1 MIRRSRQST
10 IEAVEWWTTFRDGAP
25 SRTDR
30 RRFADWLSESP
41 AHVREYLEV
50 AALWEEMGRLKA
62 LEQVDLEALLERAQ
76 ATDNVVSLE
85 TASAAPLAIAA
96 ATDAAAPGSA
106 QSARAGGQRRRGKA
120 KLLLF
125 AGTACV
131 VAAVVAL
138 SGWWGRTLV
147 APAEEG
153 IVATAIGEQR
163 SLALDDG
170 SVIDLNTQTA
180 IRLHLDAGERR
191 VDLLKGEALFEIA
204 RQRGRRFV
212 VKAGLTEVHV
222 LGTKFNMHR
231 QDDRTAT
238 VTVLEGRV
246 LVKHADGAGFA
257 EPTLTNVPSL
267 PPEAAP
273 ASVASVAIA
282 KERASIELTEGQQ
295 AHIDMVESTIEQT
308 STNPRNVVAWM
319 DRRMIFEDAS
329 LAEVVAE
336 FNRYNTRRL
345 RVDDPALSRLRL
357 NGVFQPHDP
366 ESLLQYLRRAEGV
379 RVVERGA
386 ERRIVR

>member
-10 IEAVEWWTTFRDGAP
+10 VEAAEWWAMFHDGEL
-25 SRTDR
+25 SKTDR
-30 RRFADWLSESP
+30 RRFVDWLCESP
-41 AHVREYLEV
+41 AHIREYLEV
-50 AALWEEMGRLKA
+50 AALWEEMGSVEA
-62 LEQVDLEALLERAQ
+62 LGQVDVEALVEQAQ
-76 ATDNVVSLE
+76 GAENVVSLE
-85 TASAAPLAIAA
+85 TAAAP
-96 ATDAAAPGSA
+96 SA
-106 QSARAGGQRRRGKA
+106 SDRAFGRQGAKPSKPHGGGQRRRSKA
-120 KLLLF
+120 RLLLY
-125 AGTACV
+125 AGTASVV
-131 VAAVVAL
+131 VAVVML
-138 SGWWGRTLV
+138 SGWWARDLA
-147 APAEEG
+147 APAEED

-180 IRLHLDAGERR
+180 IRLHLDSGERR

-204 RQRGRRFV
+204 HQRGRRFV

-231 QDDRTAT
+231 QGDRTAT
-238 VTVLEGRV
+238 VSVLEGRV
-246 LVKHADGAGFA
+246 LVTQAEGARFGDSGA
-257 EPTLTNVPSL
+257 VNLPSL
-267 PPEAAP
+267 PPRADAP
-273 ASVASVAIA
+273 NA
-282 KERASIELTEGQQ
+282 KERASVELTEGQQ
-295 AHIDMVESTIEQT
+295 AHIDLFDSTIEQT
-308 STNPRNVVAWM
+308 SPNPRNVVAWK

-366 ESLLQYLRRAEGV
+366 ESLIQYLRRAEGV
-379 RVVERGA
+379 RVVELGT